1 MHIPDGL
8 MAPAVSAFGW
18 LIAIL
23 FIAVSVRLL
32 NRKLDDRQ
40 ITLMAVLAAGI
51 FVAQMLNFPIGGGTT
66 GHLIGAALASV
77 ILGPLAGMLILT
89 VILLIQGL
97 VFGDGGLTALGLNI
111 LNMAVIGS
119 LIGWYVYRV
128 FPNKHQTAGI
138 FFAAWS
144 SVFAAAFA
152 CSAELAIS
160 FALSDET
167 YGITGAIAFPTMLAS
182 HAIIG
187 IGEAII
193 TGGIVAYLAHV
204 SPNMLKLPKITFIP
218 SKKEVAADA

>member
-23 FIAVSVRLL
+23 FIALSVRLL

-77 ILGPLAGMLILT
+77 ILGPLAAMLILT
-89 VILLIQGL
+89 VILVIQGL

-111 LNMAVIGS
+111 LNMAIIGC
-119 LIGWYVYRV
+119 LVGWYAYRA
-128 FPNKHQTAGI
+128 FPQRSQTAGI
-138 FFAAWS
+138 LAAAWL
-144 SVFAAAFA
+144 SVFASAFA
-152 CSAELAIS
+152 CSAELA
-160 FALSDET
+160 LSYSLSGGA
-167 YGITGAIAFPTMLAS
+167 YGISGVIAFPTMLVS
-182 HAIIG
+182 HAVIG

-193 TGGIVAYLAHV
+193 TGGIVAYLAKV
-204 SPNMLKLPKITFIP
+204 SPGMLRLPKLAYLN
-218 SKKEVAADA
+218 SEKEAVADA